1 VVLYQRWE
9 QASRSRLAGAGF
21 KLPSAAAFKRR
32 GGERLRK
39 RRPRGRQ
46 VRVEEMSESKPFD
59 EASLMRARFCG
70 EAQGAIPW
78 AYSPSVKFAN
88 FGRTTVKGKATIRA
102 LLCHGVIWA
111 VGDS

>member
-1 VVLYQRWE
+1 VAAYPIGRRAASSIGHCRVTGVCHEHERELVVLYQRWE

-46 VRVEEMSESKPFD
+46 VRVEEMSESKLSD
-59 EASLMRARFCG
+59 EASLTR
-70 EAQGAIPW
+70 
-78 AYSPSVKFAN
+78 
-88 FGRTTVKGKATIRA
+88 
-102 LLCHGVIWA
+102 
-111 VGDS
+111 